1 MQRSL
6 RCSLVLYL
14 HFKCDVS
21 ILCLPIV
28 YNSTYKNSHNA
39 VEALIKFAPSVVIH
53 RPVEARPQASGNTST
68 GQWTTTES
76 ANLINRSCGLTIFVA
91 HFNLYS

>member
-53 RPVEARPQASGNTST
+53 RPVEARTQASGNTST
-68 GQWTTTES
+68 GQWKHVYRPVDDNVKCE
-76 ANLINRSCGLTIFVA
+76 FD
-91 HFNLYS
+91 

>member
-14 HFKCDVS
+14 HFKRDVS

-28 YNSTYKNSHNA
+28 YNSTTRI
-39 VEALIKFAPSVVIH
+39 V
-53 RPVEARPQASGNTST
+53 
-68 GQWTTTES
+68 TTQ
-76 ANLINRSCGLTIFVA
+76 LK
-91 HFNLYS
+91 H